1 MAAVFPERPVQAQ
14 TVSID
19 IRFLTGEAVSVSL
32 VLAAALLIR
41 LLNLHYNTAFVDE
54 AIYIVN
60 GQQALRGTS
69 GFVALN
75 YMFGSYLYPVVA
87 ALFGYVTGAELWGA
101 RLLSALASTGAIL
114 AVYLATR
121 PLLQHG
127 AALLAAVVFGFAGA
141 SVFVGRLATYDVLGI
156 ALLAASLALLVHG
169 FKSQDAERRAN
180 LFFYASVSIALS
192 FLSKYI
198 VAVFAPLFLLLGLGL
213 LVQRRCGLL
222 MQLLKFFVL
231 PAAAILAA
239 YGVLFADKLALLFVG
254 VSTYASQAS
263 TLAEIRAGLQEVLL
277 LPAGV
282 AAVGAVLLLRS
293 RGAEHRAVAGLCLLG
308 GALLPAYHLYSQNIR
323 SMDKH
328 LVYALLFL
336 APLAGWALHRF
347 FWPLQRRLPPRW
359 RVAFSTGLAIAC
371 MAGSLQL
378 FANQTDAMEQ
388 NWPHAQE
395 TVDFLATLPLD
406 EESFILAEGAPTY
419 NLYLNWSDNVQF
431 IDTWSTFFTYK
442 EQAGEAA
449 MEQAIREQFFDY
461 LVFDSYYTR
470 DLTYQ
475 LETAAQAAGYRVAHS
490 DSETI
495 AGGATFVIRV
505 YAASSKAEQDSP
517 S

>member
-1 MAAVFPERPVQAQ
+1 MAAVFPERPVQPQ

-19 IRFLTGEAVSVSL
+19 IRFLTGEALSISL
-32 VLAAALLIR
+32 VLAAALLVR

-101 RLLSALASTGAIL
+101 RLLSALASTSAIL
-114 AVYLATR
+114 SVYLATR
-121 PLLQHG
+121 PLLKHG
-127 AALLAAVVFGFAGA
+127 AALLSAVVFGFAGA

-169 FKSQDAERRAN
+169 FKCEDTRRQAN

-198 VAVFAPLFLLLGLGL
+198 VAVFAPLYLLLGLGL
-213 LVQRRCGLL
+213 LVQRRYGLL
-222 MQLLKFFVL
+222 TQLLKFFVL

-239 YGVLFADKLALLFVG
+239 YGVLFSDKLALLFVG

-263 TLAEIRAGLQEVLL
+263 TLTEIGVDLQEVLL
-277 LPAGV
+277 LPAAV
-282 AAVGAVLLLRS
+282 AALGAGLLLFS
-293 RGAEHRAVAGLCLLG
+293 RNVEDRAEHRAVAGLCLLG

-336 APLAGWALHRF
+336 APLAGWALHRL
-347 FWPLQRRLPPRW
+347 FWPLQRHLPAALARGLFDGSGRRLY
-359 RVAFSTGLAIAC
+359 AL
-371 MAGSLQL
+371 GSLLL
-378 FANQTDAMEQ
+378 FARPDSRHGAELAARAGDRRFPGDA
-388 NWPHAQE
+388 
-395 TVDFLATLPLD
+395 
-406 EESFILAEGAPTY
+406 
-419 NLYLNWSDNVQF
+419 
-431 IDTWSTFFTYK
+431 
-442 EQAGEAA
+442 
-449 MEQAIREQFFDY
+449 
-461 LVFDSYYTR
+461 
-470 DLTYQ
+470 
-475 LETAAQAAGYRVAHS
+475 AAG
-490 DSETI
+490 
-495 AGGATFVIRV
+495 
-505 YAASSKAEQDSP
+505 
-517 S
+517 